1 MDLTS
6 YLALFGFIGACTL
19 VAMSGAVF
27 RPGQWYEELDKPDWR
42 PPNWLF
48 GPAWSVLYAM
58 IAVSGWFV
66 WLEVGFSGAVLAFCV
81 YGVQLLLN
89 AAWSG
94 VFFGLRRPDLA
105 FAELLLLWCSILANI
120 LVFFPI
126 DAAAGWLLV
135 PYLAWVSFA
144 GLLNYSIWRRNG
156 SKPLRAA

>member
-1 MDLTS
+1 MEFSS
-6 YLALFGFIGACTL
+6 YMALLGFILACTL
-19 VAMSGAVF
+19 VAMSGALF
-27 RPGQWYEELDKPDWR
+27 RPGQWYEDLDKPGWR

-66 WLEVGFSGAVLAFCV
+66 WLEVGFSGAPLAFAV

-94 VFFGLRRPDLA
+94 VFFGLKRPDLA
-105 FAELLLLWCSILANI
+105 FLELVLMWCAILVNI

-126 DAAAGWLLV
+126 DSVAGWLLV
-135 PYLAWVSFA
+135 PYLGWVSFA

-156 SKPLRAA
+156 AKPLSAG